1 MDFLL
6 ITLFKWIAI
15 LSAIGVV
22 NVHNP
27 VHAILLLIAVFLC
40 AGAIL
45 LILQAE
51 FLALLYI
58 VVYVGAI
65 AVLSLFVIMC
75 LNIKIVEITTNVLNY
90 IPMTILFVVLLS
102 LEISYFIGET
112 FSINQ
117 KLIKSNYDS
126 VYINWIDLLDSFT
139 NIEVVG
145 QALFIYQSI
154 SLILVGLILLVAM
167 LGSIVLTLSHS
178 HKVRRQVI
186 WLQSEA
192 SYSTAVRL
200 VC

>member
-65 AVLSLFVIMC
+65 AVLFLFVIMC